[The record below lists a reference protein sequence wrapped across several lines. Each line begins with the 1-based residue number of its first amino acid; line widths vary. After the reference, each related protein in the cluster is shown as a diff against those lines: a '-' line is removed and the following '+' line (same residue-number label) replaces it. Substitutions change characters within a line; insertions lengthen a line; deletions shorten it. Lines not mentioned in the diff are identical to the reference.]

1 MVFVCFLSVN
11 ATDTQKLSVNSA
23 VQTERSVVSEATLNG
38 VERFGKLFLYFERFI
53 NEIFE
58 LFTDLFD

>member
-1 MVFVCFLSVN
+1 MVFVCFLSIN

-38 VERFGKLFLYFERFI
+38 VERFGKFFLYFERFF